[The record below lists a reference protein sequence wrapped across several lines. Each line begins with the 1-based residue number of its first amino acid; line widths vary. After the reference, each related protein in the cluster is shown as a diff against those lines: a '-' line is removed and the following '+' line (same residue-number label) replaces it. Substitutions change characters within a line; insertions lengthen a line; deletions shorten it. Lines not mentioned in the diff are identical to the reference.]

1 MAEKD
6 NCMTSDKSKMHFVKM
21 KKKGEKIDPKIITQ
35 QLTIISKDIISN
47 DIKKYLNDN
56 ISLEIYAC
64 FEETYAKK
72 ISEIIQT
79 QGNFIQILDNW
90 KDQNDSKV

>member
-6 NCMTSDKSKMHFVKM
+6 TCMTPEKSKMHFGKM
-21 KKKGEKIDPKIITQ
+21 KKKNDKIDPKIITH
-35 QLTIISKDIISN
+35 QLTVISKDIISN

-56 ISLEIYAC
+56 ISHEIYAC

-79 QGNFIQILDNW
+79 KGNFIQILDNW
-90 KDQNDSKV
+90 KDQNVNKV